1 MKGGRLTRYHAPTVQ
16 RGGQLVE
23 DLIKVAGPLV
33 VDSMGRMVQDVQRG
47 VSAADSLRQQG
58 QALKKRLKRKV
69 PAMTASLAGRA
80 AKRKATGVY
89 KRVTQPMRR
98 VRDILS

>member
-1 MKGGRLTRYHAPTVQ
+1 MKGGSLTRYHTPTVQ
-16 RGGQLVE
+16 RGGQIME

-33 VDSMGRMVQDVQRG
+33 VDSMGRMVQDVKRG
-47 VSAADSLRQQG
+47 VSAKDSLRQQG
-58 QALKKRLKRKV
+58 QALRKTLKRKA
-69 PAMTASLAGRA
+69 PSIAASMGAGA
-80 AKRKATGVY
+80 AKRKATRVY